1 MEREPMKT
9 LAQRLQQIL
18 DKIARAFPPALTPVP
33 VPVRDQNRPQK
44 YSPLRRRQQ

>member
-18 DKIARAFPPALTPVP
+18 DKIARAFPSPLIPVP
-33 VPVRDQNRPQK
+33 APVRIVNRPQK
-44 YSPLRRRQQ
+44 QSPIRRLP

>member
-18 DKIARAFPPALTPVP
+18 DKIARAVPSPLFPVP
-33 VPVRDQNRPQK
+33 APVRVVNRPRPRFH
-44 YSPLRRRQQ
+44 SR